1 MHDGPDTS
9 PSPTIP
15 PTLRN
20 PRLGYLQILAGAT
33 LFGANASVSKVV
45 LDSGIDPS
53 RLTALRCT
61 GVAVA
66 LLIWLGLTQPSRL
79 RVPVKDLPVLA
90 VLGLTGAAL
99 IQWLYFVAIDRLPV
113 GIALLLEF
121 TAPLLIALYCRV
133 VRHEAVHR
141 HVWLALGLA
150 LLGLALV
157 AQVWEDVG
165 LDTIGVAAGLGAAVC
180 LATFYLLGQHT
191 LEGRDSMTVF
201 FWMFVFATIFW
212 AIAQPWWDFDVSSL
226 TGSTSMLGHLSGV
239 TVPVWVALTSV
250 ILLGTLTPYALEMAA
265 LRHLSATTTGIV
277 GMIEPVVAALIAW
290 LWLGQVLTFPQLVG
304 GALVLTG
311 VTIVQIVRS
320 DPPAPALYLPVP
332 ELDGQM
338 KSTRMS
344 SVRDTAASR

>member
-1 MHDGPDTS
+1 MPVGPDTH
-9 PSPTIP
+9 
-15 PTLRN
+15 L
-20 PRLGYLQILAGAT
+20 PRPRIGYLQILAGAT

-45 LDSGIDPS
+45 LDSGIEPG

-61 GVAVA
+61 GVAIA
-66 LLIWLGLTQPSRL
+66 LLLWLGLTKPSRL
-79 RVPVKDLPVLA
+79 RIPPRDLPVLA
-90 VLGLTGAAL
+90 LLGLTGAAL

-150 LLGLALV
+150 LAGLALV

-165 LDTIGVAAGLGAAVC
+165 LDPIGVAAGLGAAVC
-180 LATFYLLGQHT
+180 LATFYLLGKHT
-191 LEGRDSMTVF
+191 LVGRDSMTVF
-201 FWMFVFATIFW
+201 FWMFLSATVFW
-212 AIAQPWWDFDVSSL
+212 AVAQPWSRFDVSSL
-226 TGSTSMLGHLSGV
+226 TGSTSMLGNLSGID
-239 TVPVWVALTSV
+239 VPVWVALVSV

-277 GMIEPVVAALIAW
+277 GMIEPVVASVIAW
-290 LWLGQVLTFPQLVG
+290 IWLGQVLTWAQMLG

-311 VTIVQIVRS
+311 VTIVQIVRA
-320 DPPAPALYLPVP
+320 DPAGPSTADPTRA
-332 ELDGQM
+332 QTR
-338 KSTRMS
+338 STRMS
-344 SVRDTAASR
+344 SVRETAASR